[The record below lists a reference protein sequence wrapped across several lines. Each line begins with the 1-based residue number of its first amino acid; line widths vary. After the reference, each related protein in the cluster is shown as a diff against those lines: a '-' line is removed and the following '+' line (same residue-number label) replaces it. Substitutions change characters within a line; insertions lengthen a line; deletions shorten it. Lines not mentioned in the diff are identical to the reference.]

1 MQARR
6 SQLSSTCRTAL
17 EERERSDAEAARSNM
32 NVLDTCKAEATS
44 YCKEQKA
51 GELGTLRC
59 LWESAVMR
67 RRGNFT
73 EACRGKIRALVLQG
87 VQDGRLDF
95 FLRNRCGG
103 DVDKLCAVERTRV

>member
-1 MQARR
+1 MLQHEQELGERCAGRVQMVKRRNEQKRIRTAFVSACRTDIASMGSSCSGGYKVCMQARR

-51 GELGTLRC
+51 
-59 LWESAVMR
+59 
-67 RRGNFT
+67 
-73 EACRGKIRALVLQG
+73 
-87 VQDGRLDF
+87 
-95 FLRNRCGG
+95 
-103 DVDKLCAVERTRV
+103 